1 MFVHDIARIENCKT
15 MSIPI
20 STDPNPLLL
29 VLIAGPYLSGTDGDP
44 VVHPVNEWPLRRHAC
59 FAKAIAAT
67 EPSL

>member
-1 MFVHDIARIENCKT
+1 

-20 STDPNPLLL
+20 STDPNPPLR

-44 VVHPVNEWPLRRHAC
+44 VVHPVNEWPLRQHAC
-59 FAKAIAAT
+59 AAKAIPAT